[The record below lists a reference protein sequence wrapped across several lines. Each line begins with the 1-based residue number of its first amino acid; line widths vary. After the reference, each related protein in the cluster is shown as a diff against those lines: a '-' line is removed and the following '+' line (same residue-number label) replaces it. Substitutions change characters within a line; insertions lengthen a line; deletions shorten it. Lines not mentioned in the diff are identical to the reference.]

1 MTFKEASRLIYN
13 IGTIIYTHIG
23 EPVVI
28 SGWRQSFENPN
39 IKDDLYFVCVDS
51 MFNTKEY
58 RYNELCGPELC
69 DEDKIF
75 IDWLQNSNEAN
86 IDNIPLLKEAF
97 MAGFSSGYSHKQR
110 VRSEDQLQK

>member
-1 MTFKEASRLIYN
+1 MNFKEALRLK
-13 IGTIIYTHIG
+13 IGDILYTHGG
-23 EPVVI
+23 ERVVI
-28 SGWRQSFENPN
+28 SGWYQNFDNPC
-39 IKDDLYFVCVDS
+39 IKDDLYFTCVDTS
-51 MFNTKEY
+51 ISTMKY

-69 DEDKIF
+69 DEDKMF

-97 MAGFSSGYSHKQR
+97 MAGFSNGYSHKQR